1 MEASICGCPLRSFWN
16 RKSFFWSLLH
26 IRPLQNQD
34 TCTEVLQQLPI
45 MMPIEASTQIPEED
59 MQEMVM

>member
-1 MEASICGCPLRSFWN
+1 MEASICGCPIRSFWN
-16 RKSFFWSLLH
+16 RKSFFWNLLH

-34 TCTEVLQQLPI
+34 MCTGALRQLPI

-59 MQEMVM
+59 TQETVM